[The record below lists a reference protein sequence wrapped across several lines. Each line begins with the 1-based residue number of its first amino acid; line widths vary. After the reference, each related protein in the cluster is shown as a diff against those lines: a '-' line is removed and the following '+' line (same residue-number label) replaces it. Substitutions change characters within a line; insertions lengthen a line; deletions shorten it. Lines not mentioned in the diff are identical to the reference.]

1 MDGLKSAILESGRPG
16 RRSGIKCMGR
26 LILEMGEEVLS
37 NRKDEI
43 LVESIVCARVMSN
56 TNRVYPQDLR
66 VK

>member
-1 MDGLKSAILESGRPG
+1 
-16 RRSGIKCMGR
+16 
-26 LILEMGEEVLS
+26 MGEEVLS